1 MAVAFRLFLVAL
13 VALVGASLSACAA
26 GPAAGPLS
34 EAELLSDRVVP
45 EYRLGP
51 ADKVRVT
58 VFGEEALTGEFTV
71 GASGALA
78 FPLVGE
84 IRAQGLTTLEL
95 QEAIATA
102 LRQGYI
108 LEPRVS
114 AEVLTYRPF
123 YILGE
128 VERPGEYPYTNGL
141 TVLNAVATAEGFT
154 YRADTRRVFIRRA
167 GETGETAY
175 RLTSTTLV
183 APGDTVRIGER
194 FF

>member
-84 IRAQGLTTLEL
+84 IRAQGLTTAEL

-154 YRADTRRVFIRRA
+154 YRADGSRSNRMA
-167 GETGETAY
+167 TAPNMIAN
-175 RLTSTTLV
+175 
-183 APGDTVRIGER
+183 APT
-194 FF
+194 